1 MTSTVRDAARHK
13 LFSPRPAGVASMV
26 FVVAATL
33 MTIFLVIVPCVRAQK
48 SGSEGA
54 ADERERAF
62 IEGLRREDPAEADR
76 YVALR
81 DARNQAVDEVQ
92 KAQQRYAAAGP
103 ELRSLFA
110 QQLRDAQRQYA
121 QRSLALLDFLDA
133 RERRT
138 LARYQE
144 EIGRINRLLEE
155 RGRSRAE
162 LEKMLRE

>member
-1 MTSTVRDAARHK
+1 VLTLVLAMAPPALGQK
-13 LFSPRPAGVASMV
+13 PAGDA
-26 FVVAATL
+26 
-33 MTIFLVIVPCVRAQK
+33 
-48 SGSEGA
+48 A

-62 IEGLRREDPAEADR
+62 VEGLRREDPAEADR

-81 DARNQAVDEVQ
+81 DARNQAVDEIQ

-121 QRSLALLDFLDA
+121 QRSLALLDLLDA
-133 RERRT
+133 RERRA
-138 LARYQE
+138 LARHQE
-144 EIGRINRLLEE
+144 EIGRINRILEE

-162 LEKMLRE
+162 LEKMLRGD

>member
-1 MTSTVRDAARHK
+1 MVGIDRRQTMTSPGSRILLLLQVV
-13 LFSPRPAGVASMV
+13 GV
-26 FVVAATL
+26 VVALSAGAPPA
-33 MTIFLVIVPCVRAQK
+33 VPRAFAQAP
-48 SGSEGA
+48 EGRA
-54 ADERERAF
+54 GDERERTF
-62 IEGLRREDPAEADR
+62 VEGLRREDPAEADR
-76 YVALR
+76 YLALR

-110 QQLRDAQRQYA
+110 RELRDAQRQYA

-133 RERRT
+133 RERRA
-138 LARYQE
+138 LARYQA
-144 EIGRINRLLEE
+144 EIGRINRILEE

>member
-1 MTSTVRDAARHK
+1 VLTLVLAVAPPALAQK
-13 LFSPRPAGVASMV
+13 PAGDA
-26 FVVAATL
+26 
-33 MTIFLVIVPCVRAQK
+33 
-48 SGSEGA
+48 A

-62 IEGLRREDPAEADR
+62 VEGLRREDPAEADR

-92 KAQQRYAAAGP
+92 TAQRRYAAAGP

-133 RERRT
+133 RERRA

-144 EIGRINRLLEE
+144 EIGRINRILEE

-162 LEKMLRE
+162 LEKVLRGD